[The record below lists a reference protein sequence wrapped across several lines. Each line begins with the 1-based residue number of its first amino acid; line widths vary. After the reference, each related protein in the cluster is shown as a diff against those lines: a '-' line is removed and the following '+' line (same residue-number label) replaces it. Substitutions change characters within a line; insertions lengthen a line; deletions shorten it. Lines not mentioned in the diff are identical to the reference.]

1 MVDLA
6 TLGRIDLSLTQQEQ
20 SDAKAD
26 LKDAKEAGVNVDS
39 VEILSEQTMN
49 DVSISNQTFI
59 PR

>member
-1 MVDLA
+1 VVDLA

-26 LKDAKEAGVNVDS
+26 LKDAKEAEVNVDS

>member
-1 MVDLA
+1 VDLA

-49 DVSISNQTFI
+49 DVSLSNRTFI